1 MNTKLLKEYVKII
14 VEQETSS
21 KQKITVGDIKSTLDI
36 LSTPESELDKKLKDK
51 NFIKNVAKG
60 AGRVIISA
68 TGGPA
73 IDASIELAKIVSDKI
88 KFKNHLKKFKQKFN
102 IKNKDSDEKQLA
114 DMYGVNSKKG
124 FKMLSVPEE
133 MSKLI
138 DDRVEAK
145 FILYLKKYIDSKPP
159 EEEVDVIA
167 LLKAFTKKELEG
179 YYVTK

>member
-1 MNTKLLKEYVKII
+1 MNIKLLKEYVEII
-14 VEQETSS
+14 IEQETSS
-21 KQKITVGDIKSTLDI
+21 NKNITVGDVKSTLDI
-36 LSTPESELDKKLKDK
+36 LSTPESELDEKLKDK
-51 NFIKNVAKG
+51 NFLKNVAKG

-88 KFKNHLKKFKQKFN
+88 KFKNHLRKFKQKYG

-124 FKMLSVPEE
+124 FKALSVPDG

-138 DDRVEAK
+138 DDNVEAK
-145 FILYLKKYIDSKPP
+145 FITDYLKKYIDNKPP

-167 LLKAFTKKELEG
+167 LLKDFTII
-179 YYVTK
+179 